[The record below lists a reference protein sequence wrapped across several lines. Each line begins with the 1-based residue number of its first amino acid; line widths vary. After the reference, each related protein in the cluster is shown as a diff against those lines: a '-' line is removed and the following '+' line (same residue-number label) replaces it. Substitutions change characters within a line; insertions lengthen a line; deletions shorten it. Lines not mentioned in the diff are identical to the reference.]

1 MVETASLLRPLHSEL
16 IVLLEGLTPE
26 QWVRHTL
33 AKQWRVRDIVA
44 HLIDT
49 DLRRISA
56 QRDGHYGPSPSQP
69 IDSYP
74 DLVAFLNELNRVWVT
89 ACERLSAQLLLDLI
103 RQSGSECA
111 QVLEEV
117 DPFSRAIF
125 PVAWAGEHES
135 QAWMDVGREFTEKW
149 HHQQQIRDA
158 VGAPLLLE
166 KKWIRPLLK
175 LSVRAVPPAFA
186 DVSAPEGTLVRLV
199 VEGDGGGTWSI
210 LSTGTGWELGGNVGG
225 PPDSTVRV
233 STDEAWRLL
242 YNALS
247 PAQVAQIRV
256 EGDERWVKPLLG
268 ARSVMV

>member
-16 IVLLEGLTPE
+16 ISLLEGLRSE
-26 QWVRHTL
+26 QWVRPTV
-33 AKQWRVRDIVA
+33 AKEWRVRDVVA

-56 QRDGHYGPSPSQP
+56 QRDGHYGPPPSQP
-69 IDSYP
+69 IGSYP
-74 DLVAFLNELNRVWVT
+74 DLVAFLNELNRVWVN
-89 ACERLSAQLLLDLI
+89 ACERLSAQVLLDLI

-111 QVLEEV
+111 RVLEDV
-117 DPFSRAIF
+117 DPFSRATF
-125 PVAWAGEHES
+125 PVAWAGEQES
-135 QAWMDVGREFTEKW
+135 PAWMDVGREFTEKW

-166 KKWIRPLLK
+166 EKWIRPLLE
-175 LSVRAVPPAFA
+175 LSVRALPRAFT
-186 DVSAPEGTLVRLV
+186 DVSAPDGTLVGLV
-199 VEGDGGGTWSI
+199 IEGDGGGSWSI
-210 LSTGTGWELGGNVGG
+210 LSTGTGWELIEGVED
-225 PPDSTVRV
+225 PADSTVRL

-247 PAQVAQIRV
+247 PEQVARIRV
-256 EGDERWVKPLLG
+256 EGDEQWIKPLLG